1 MWHPCK
7 ITKEVEVMKLK
18 TGNIE
23 KQIENTGT
31 QWYIIITMISSSQ
44 FNHHHIQRVWLR
56 STLSSTQG
64 NHSTSDSN
72 FLSFHPHPQWFK
84 GFRMRPKW
92 RAEAG
97 MIGLWTWMASPGPS
111 PSCHSMVSPV
121 ILRPALSFQWQQ
133 LEWHR
138 NEKILII
145 RPFLKGLGLEWEIL
159 RTFGQN
165 LHFSS
170 EWVGMACKWVQNEN

>member
-1 MWHPCK
+1 MHQQKP
-7 ITKEVEVMKLK
+7 L
-18 TGNIE
+18 
-23 KQIENTGT
+23 
-31 QWYIIITMISSSQ
+31 
-44 FNHHHIQRVWLR
+44 LL
-56 STLSSTQG
+56 LSSLALKLEKDNKSYYRHIYSIHVTTHCYKG

-97 MIGLWTWMASPGPS
+97 MIGLWTGMASPGPS
-111 PSCHSMVSPV
+111 PSCHSRVSPV

-170 EWVGMACKWVQNEN
+170 EWVGMACEWVQNDKINQNDFEIVEWHQNEMGMIECC